1 MERTNKK
8 FIKRFQYLE
17 GKAGELGKPL
27 MDMTLAEMDVFG
39 KRRSFIKKRNKKI
52 LIFKYSNL
60 GRGEALAK
68 KRGIRK
74 F

>member
-1 MERTNKK
+1 MINYARFLNVNPEDALERTNKK

-27 MDMTLAEMDVFG
+27 MDMTLLKWMFWE
-39 KRRSFIKKRNKKI
+39 
-52 LIFKYSNL
+52 
-60 GRGEALAK
+60 EAKLLA

>member
-1 MERTNKK
+1 MLWSEP
-8 FIKRFQYLE
+8 IKNLLSISSTE
-17 GKAGELGKPL
+17 GKPL

-39 KRRSFIKKRNKKI
+39 KRRSFWQ
-52 LIFKYSNL
+52 
-60 GRGEALAK
+60 